1 MAAVQN
7 HERYKLDPV
16 GYARDVLRVQW
27 WSKQRE
33 IAESLLK
40 PPYKTLVLASH
51 SVGKTH
57 LAGGLVN
64 WWYDTRPRNSAVL
77 TTAPT
82 DREVTDLTWREV
94 RHQRGQRGGFRG
106 TSSPELFDTG
116 DHYAKGISPG
126 RAESFQG
133 RHPEHLFILLEEA
146 AAVKPFVW
154 KTLRTMFQPTGNHA
168 VLAIG
173 NPTDTTS
180 DMYAESQS
188 GGWTVIQM
196 AATEHPNVIA
206 ELRGETPPYPA
217 AVRLSQVTEQIE
229 AWCTPIAEADRT
241 ETDVY
246 WPPVIGCDEPDSTE
260 QGCSV
265 EPTGGQYYRPG
276 PEAEARVFGR
286 WPSSA
291 TYGVWSDWL
300 FSAAERKLPGMA
312 PLTYSVH
319 EPLQIGCDVAR
330 HGDDWTAIHVRWG
343 SCSLH
348 HERGN
353 GWDTVRTATRLQELA
368 RQYAAL
374 RFPEY
379 DSNPDLQYRK
389 QLVRRI
395 PICVD
400 DTGVG
405 GGVTDFLI
413 ANEYQAV
420 PVNAACVAQ
429 MDLLYPDVRSELWF
443 VTAERAKRGELD
455 ISRLDAETRRRLQVQ
470 ALAPEW
476 APDRKGRRR
485 LEPKAK
491 TKERCSG
498 RSPDDVDAWNLA
510 YYTVAAAVPTVHQPQ
525 SRPSVMN
532 RDRGRARSRLGL

>member
-7 HERYKLDPV
+7 HERYRDDPA
-16 GYARDVLRVQW
+16 GYARDVLRVAW

-51 SVGKTH
+51 SVGKTF

-64 WWYDTRPRNSAVL
+64 WWYDTRPRSSAVL

-82 DREVTDLTWREV
+82 DREVADLTWREV
-94 RHQRGQRGGFRG
+94 RLQRRGRGGFRG
-106 TSSPELFDTG
+106 PMSPELFDTD

-126 RAESFQG
+126 RSESFQG

-154 KTLRTMFQPTGNHA
+154 KTLRTMFQPTGSHA

-188 GGWTVIQM
+188 GQWTVIQM

-206 ELRGETPPYPA
+206 ELRGESPPYPA
-217 AVRLSQVTEQIE
+217 AVHLAQVTEQIL
-229 AWCTPIAEADRT
+229 AWCTPISEADKT

-246 WPPVIGCDEPDSTE
+246 WPPVVTCDDCDSTVP
-260 QGCSV
+260 GGTV
-265 EPTGGQYYRPG
+265 ERQWYRPG

-300 FSAAERKLPGMA
+300 FSSAERKLPGMQ
-312 PLTYSVH
+312 PLTYH
-319 EPLQIGCDVAR
+319 ALETIQIGCDVAR

-368 RQYAAL
+368 REYAQ
-374 RFPEY
+374 RRYPEY
-379 DSNPDLQYRK
+379 DANPDPQYRHK
-389 QLVRRI
+389 LVQRI
-395 PICVD
+395 PLVID

-405 GGVTDFLI
+405 GGVTDFLQ
-413 ANEYQAV
+413 ANEYNAV

-443 VTAERAKRGELD
+443 VTADRAKRGELD
-455 ISRLDAETRRRLQVQ
+455 LSRLDADTRRRLQVQ

-476 APDRKGRRR
+476 APDGKGRRR

-498 RSPDDVDAWNLA
+498 RSPDDLDALNLA
-510 YYTVAAAVPTVHQPQ
+510 YYTVSAPMPEVHQAQP
-525 SRPSVMN
+525 RNVTGE
-532 RDRGRARSRLGL
+532 RDRNRTRKRLGF